1 MGQLAWLWLLPLAST
16 ISGKAV
22 LDLTGTQETQ
32 GTWRASVTLPCVYKP
47 SPDFQE
53 QSVIW
58 RQPDH
63 NARSIFHRDKS
74 SGDQTLLTSYKNRLT
89 VPKQPPGDV
98 SLQIEELEM
107 TDSGQYT
114 CEVAWV
120 AKNKSRIIKARTI
133 MLRVEK
139 VPVTKP
145 VIKPSSMGSI
155 LPRGTKTNL
164 TCLASGSPPIR
175 YRWFKEV
182 LGSNAKR
189 VGEEAVLVF
198 DRLQTLDTGRYYCE
212 AENRASTQSVEQ
224 SDFVQLMVEEMTTTE
239 WKFKAKSTAGP
250 FNPKRTTTLKNP
262 VSNSSSA
269 THEERASEW
278 PGPRRATLP
287 LYVIILIAVLCAVLV
302 LVVLSV
308 VFCRRKT
315 KTDLTYEVAYNNNA
329 TNITNGDVCPASPG
343 GATGACECEYEEP
356 TIRIDNYTID
366 PMKGNEYVIM
376 DTKTDNEYESL
387 VRKMESEYEVVD
399 TK

>member
-224 SDFVQLMVEEMTTTE
+224 SDFVQLMVED
-239 WKFKAKSTAGP
+239 
-250 FNPKRTTTLKNP
+250 P